1 MDQLTKSFSVGN
13 FFKYLFL
20 VLLASFFF
28 LPLLAM
34 ARFAFQ
40 TIPVINLGLANIF
53 EGWTLGVL
61 WEAITDP
68 GAIATTRLSLT
79 LSVLTILLTFLILLP
94 IATYVEIFAAQ
105 YKPALTAITLLPWLV
120 PPVALVVGVAATF
133 RPTVPWFLSSPLSLV
148 PFYVLWTLPFSY
160 RALDAGLRMMGA
172 RTQYE
177 AATSMGASWI
187 KFFIRIVVPNL
198 KTAMLVSAVL
208 SFALV
213 MGEFAFASL
222 LLKQTL
228 PTYLVVIQGGQPRVG
243 FALALL
249 VMVASAL
256 LLGLLVNYLR
266 RRGVKLNATGI

>member
-1 MDQLTKSFSVGN
+1 MDQLTKNFSVGN
-13 FFKYLFL
+13 IFKYLFL
-20 VLLASFFF
+20 ILLASFFF

-53 EGWTLGVL
+53 EGWTLGAL
-61 WEAITDP
+61 WAAVTDP

-79 LSVLTILLTFLILLP
+79 LSIFTILVTFLVLLP
-94 IATYVEIFAAQ
+94 IATYVEIFAAK

-187 KFFIRIVVPNL
+187 KFFLRIVIPNL

-228 PTYLVVIQGGQPRVG
+228 PTYLVVIQGSQPRVG

>member
-1 MDQLTKSFSVGN
+1 MDQLTKNFSVGN
-13 FFKYLFL
+13 IFKYLFL
-20 VLLASFFF
+20 ILLASFFF

-40 TIPVINLGLANIF
+40 TIPVINLGLGNIF
-53 EGWTLGVL
+53 ESWTLGAL
-61 WEAITDP
+61 WAAVTDP

-79 LSVLTILLTFLILLP
+79 LSILTILVTFLVLLP
-94 IATYVEIFAAQ
+94 IATYVEIFAAK

-187 KFFIRIVVPNL
+187 KFFLRIVIPNL

-228 PTYLVVIQGGQPRVG
+228 PTYLVVIQGSQPRVG

>member
-1 MDQLTKSFSVGN
+1 MDQLVKGFKLGN
-13 FFKYLFL
+13 IFKYAFLFL
-20 VLLASFFF
+20 LAMFFF
-28 LPLLAM
+28 LPLFAM

-40 TIPVINLGLANIF
+40 TTPVIKLNLANF
-53 EGWTLGVL
+53 LENWTLGAL
-61 WEAITDP
+61 WAAVTDP

-79 LSVLTILLTFLILLP
+79 LSILTILVTFLVLLP
-94 IATYVEIFAAQ
+94 LATYVEIFAQ
-105 YKPALTAITLLPWLV
+105 KFKPALTAITLLPWLV

-133 RPTVPWFLSSPLSLV
+133 RPTVPWFLSSPYSLV

-177 AATSMGASWI
+177 AATSMGASWN
-187 KFFIRIVVPNL
+187 KFFFRVIIPNL

-228 PTYLVVIQGGQPRVG
+228 PTYLVVIQGGAPRVG

-249 VMVASAL
+249 VMIASAL
-256 LLGLLVNYLR
+256 LLGLLVSYLR

>member
-1 MDQLTKSFSVGN
+1 MDQLMKIISLGN
-13 FFKYLFL
+13 VFKYLFL
-20 VLLASFFF
+20 ILLAAFFF
-28 LPLLAM
+28 LPLIAM

-40 TIPVINLGLANIF
+40 TIPVVSLGLDNF
-53 EGWTLGVL
+53 LQGWTLGAL
-61 WEAITDP
+61 WAALTDP

-79 LSVLTILLTFLILLP
+79 LAFLTILVTFVILLP
-94 IATYVEIFAAQ
+94 IATYVEIFAQ
-105 YKPALTAITLLPWLV
+105 KYKPALTAITLLPWLV

-133 RPTVPWFLSSPLSLV
+133 RPTVPWFLSNPLSLV

-187 KFFIRIVVPNL
+187 KFFLRIVIPNL
-198 KTAMLVSAVL
+198 KTAMLVAAVL

-228 PTYLVVIQGGQPRVG
+228 PTYLVVIQGSQPRVG
-243 FALALL
+243 FALALVVML
-249 VMVASAL
+249 VSAL
-256 LLGLLVNYLR
+256 FLGLLVNYLR

>member
-1 MDQLTKSFSVGN
+1 MDQLTKNFSVGN
-13 FFKYLFL
+13 IFKYLFL
-20 VLLASFFF
+20 ILLASFFF

-40 TIPVINLGLANIF
+40 TIPVINLGLGNIF
-53 EGWTLGVL
+53 EGWTLGAL
-61 WEAITDP
+61 WAAVTDP

-79 LSVLTILLTFLILLP
+79 LSILTILVTFLVLLP
-94 IATYVEIFAAQ
+94 IATYVEIFAAK

-187 KFFIRIVVPNL
+187 KFFLRIVIPNL

-228 PTYLVVIQGGQPRVG
+228 PTYLVVIQGSQPRVG

>member
-1 MDQLTKSFSVGN
+1 MDQLTRRFSIGN

-20 VLLASFFF
+20 FLLASFFF

-40 TIPVINLGLANIF
+40 VIPVINLGLNNIF
-53 EGWTLGVL
+53 EGWSLGAL
-61 WEAITDP
+61 WAAVTDP

-79 LSVLTILLTFLILLP
+79 LSILTILVTFIILMP
-94 IATYVEIFAAQ
+94 VATYVEIFAAQ

-177 AATSMGASWI
+177 AATSMGASWL
-187 KFFIRIVVPNL
+187 KFFLRIVVPNL

-228 PTYLVVIQGGQPRVG
+228 PTYLVVVQGSQPRVG

>member
-1 MDQLTKSFSVGN
+1 MDQLTKRFSVGN

>member
-1 MDQLTKSFSVGN
+1 MDQLKKRFSVGDL
-13 FFKYLFL
+13 FKYIFL

-40 TIPVINLGLANIF
+40 TIPVIKLGLSNIF

-61 WEAITDP
+61 WDAVTDP
-68 GAIATTRLSLT
+68 GAIATARLSLT
-79 LSVLTILLTFLILLP
+79 LALLTILLTFIVLLP
-94 IATYVEIFAAQ
+94 VATYVEIFAVQ
-105 YKPALTAITLLPWLV
+105 YKPIITAITLLPWLV

-133 RPTVPWFLSSPLSLV
+133 RPTAPWFLSSPLSLV
-148 PFYVLWTLPFSY
+148 PFYVLWALPFSY

-177 AATSMGASWI
+177 ATTSMGASWS
-187 KFFIRIVVPNL
+187 KFFIRIVIPNL
-198 KTAMLVSAVL
+198 KTAILVSAVL
-208 SFALV
+208 SFAFV

-228 PTYLVVIQGGQPRVG
+228 PTYLVVIQGSQPRIG
-243 FALALL
+243 LALALL
-249 VMVASAL
+249 VMIASAL

-266 RRGVKLNATGI
+266 KRGVKLNATGI

>member
-1 MDQLTKSFSVGN
+1 MDQLTKNFSVGN
-13 FFKYLFL
+13 IFKYLFL
-20 VLLASFFF
+20 ILLASFFF

-53 EGWTLGVL
+53 EGWTLGAL
-61 WEAITDP
+61 WAAVTDP

-79 LSVLTILLTFLILLP
+79 LSLLTILVTFLVLLP
-94 IATYVEIFAAQ
+94 IATYVEIFAAK

-177 AATSMGASWI
+177 AATSMGASWA
-187 KFFIRIVVPNL
+187 KFFLRIVIPNL

-228 PTYLVVIQGGQPRVG
+228 PTYLVVIQGSQPRVG

-249 VMVASAL
+249 IMVVSAL